1 MEFTIHVQVL
11 LTVFVMA
18 LVMGAVVYKT
28 NFCTMGGV
36 SDWVN
41 MGDTGRMRAWMFAMT
56 IALAGVT
63 LMEYLGVISL
73 GTNTFPPYRTPNFA
87 WLRYILGGVL
97 FGIGMTLASGC
108 AQRTLVRAGGG
119 NLKSVFVIAV
129 AGFAAYMMLWGE
141 DPLNPGEG
149 FFTNYFL
156 SWIQP
161 TIIDL
166 SALGIESQALGAI
179 LGGAAGME
187 ETQNLHYLVAA
198 VVVVVMLAV
207 VFASRDFRSRFDNL
221 LGGGVV
227 GLAVV
232 GGWYVT
238 AGAMGTEWK
247 EYTEFLDEIPSRVAA
262 QSYTFV
268 SPLGDG
274 ARYALN
280 PTKLSFINFGVMA
293 ALGVL
298 LGALIYSV
306 AARRFRIEW
315 FASFTD
321 FLRHLFG
328 ALLMGVGGVL
338 AMGCTVGQGITGV
351 STLALG
357 SVLALLSIIF
367 GAALTMKVEYYR
379 MVYED
384 QAGFFAALVTALVDM
399 RLLPKGMRRLE
410 AV

>member
-11 LTVFVMA
+11 LAVFLMA

-28 NFCTMGGV
+28 NFCTMGAV

-41 MGDTGRMRAWMFAMT
+41 MGDTGRIRAWLFAMT
-56 IALAGVT
+56 IALGGVT
-63 LMEYLGVISL
+63 LLEYLGLIQL
-73 GTNTFPPYRTPNFA
+73 GTNTFPPYRTANFA
-87 WLRYILGGVL
+87 WLRYIIGGVL

-119 NLKSVFVIAV
+119 NLKSLFVLLV

-141 DPLNPGEG
+141 DPLKPGQG

-156 SWIQP
+156 VWINP
-161 TIIDL
+161 TVIDL
-166 SALGIESQALGAI
+166 AGRGIQSQELGAL
-179 LGGAAGME
+179 LGGAVGMADP
-187 ETQNLHYLVAA
+187 QALHYVLAA
-198 VVVVVMLAV
+198 VIVVAMLGV
-207 VFASRDFRSRFDNL
+207 VFASKDFRGRFDNIL
-221 LGGGVV
+221 AGLVV

-238 AGAMGTEWK
+238 AGPMGVEWK
-247 EYTEFLDEIPSRVAA
+247 EYWDFQDVIPSRLAA

-274 ARYALN
+274 ARYLMN
-280 PTKLSFINFGVMA
+280 PTQFSFINFGIMA
-293 ALGVL
+293 ALGVF
-298 LGALIYSV
+298 LGALVYSV

-338 AMGCTVGQGITGV
+338 AMGCTIGQAVTGV

-357 SVLALLSIIF
+357 SVMAFVSIVF
-367 GAALTMKVEYYR
+367 GAALTMKVEYYK

-384 QAGFFAALVTALVDM
+384 EANFFSALVSALVDM
-399 RLLPKGMRRLE
+399 RLLPKGLRRLE